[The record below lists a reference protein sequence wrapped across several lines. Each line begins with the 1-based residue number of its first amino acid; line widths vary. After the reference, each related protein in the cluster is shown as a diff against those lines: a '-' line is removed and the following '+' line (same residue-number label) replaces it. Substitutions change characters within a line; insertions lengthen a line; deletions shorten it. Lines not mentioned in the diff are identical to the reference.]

1 MHPFEQQIV
10 ALLNQRRNS
19 RMTRREIADRLDL
32 RGGER
37 KILTKILDQLV
48 RAGQLEERRGQY
60 RIRQETKTLEGIFSQ
75 ADQGYGFLR
84 SDNEEQ
90 EDLFIPARF
99 VDGAMDGDR
108 IVVRYGI
115 SSYDRRPFGKVLRV
129 VERAHITV
137 LGTFQKRSGRG
148 MVWPLEKKVQG
159 PIMVGKGKGV
169 SSGSVVEVHIDRYAR
184 GDVPAAGK
192 ITEILGSA
200 DDPQVDIQTVIRSH
214 NLPHE
219 FSPETIQEAG
229 QVAQQVEIAAL
240 AGRTDLRDLPF
251 VTIDGETARDFDDAV
266 AVQKQADGCYRLWV
280 CIADVGHYVTP
291 GSALDKDAHER
302 GTSVYFPG
310 FCLPMLPEALSNG
323 ICSLNPR
330 EDRLVMAAEL
340 LIDVNGKTVSSDFY
354 PAVICSQAR
363 LTYTEVASTLDDP
376 VHSVLAPELQAQL
389 QQMAVL
395 AQHLTVM
402 RQRRGSLDLDVPEV
416 EIILDENDHPVD
428 LARVERNQA
437 HRLIEEFMLAANE
450 AVAAFISGQ
459 DWPLLFRIHETP
471 DLAKLQE
478 LQQLA
483 SECGV
488 GLVLGKQLHK
498 GLQEMLAEVAE
509 RPEGRLLNQQL
520 LRSLQQACYA
530 PDNNGHFGLAAE
542 SYCHFTSPI
551 RRYPDLI
558 IHRILKLIVAQA
570 AKQESYS
577 YAALKVLGQEC
588 SDAERRAVQAERD
601 LIQLRCCQIM
611 ATKVGHLF
619 YGTIS
624 SVTEFGFF
632 VELDDTLIDGLVH
645 VRSLQGD
652 YYHYDPLSHTLTG
665 ERRRKE
671 FKIGMRVEVVVSE
684 VDPVRRRIDFELLD

>member
-19 RMTRREIADRLDL
+19 RLTRREIADRLDL

-48 RAGQLEERRGQY
+48 HAGQLEERRGQY
-60 RIRQETKTLEGIFSQ
+60 RIKQETKTLEGTFSQ

-84 SDNEEQ
+84 SDNDEQ

-108 IVVRYGI
+108 IVVRYGV
-115 SSYDRRPFGKVLRV
+115 SSYDRRPYGKVLRV
-129 VERAHITV
+129 VERAHTTV
-137 LGTFQKRSGRG
+137 IGTFQKRSGRG
-148 MVWPLEKKVQG
+148 MVWPLEKKVRG

-169 SSGSVVEVHIDRYAR
+169 SSGTVVEVHIDRYAR

-200 DDPQVDIQTVIRSH
+200 DDPQVDIQTVVRSH

-219 FSPETIQEAG
+219 FSLETIREAE
-229 QVAQQVEIAAL
+229 QIAQQVEDTAL
-240 AGRTDLRDLPF
+240 AGRTDLRDLPL

-330 EDRLVMAAEL
+330 EDRLVMTAEL
-340 LIDVNGKTVSSDFY
+340 LIDANGKTTSADFY

-376 VHSVLAPELQAQL
+376 VHSALAPELQAQL
-389 QQMAVL
+389 KQMAAL
-395 AQHLTVM
+395 AQHLTAM
-402 RQRRGSLDLDVPEV
+402 RQQRGSLDLDVPEV

-498 GLQEMLAEVAE
+498 ELQEMLAKVAE

-530 PDNNGHFGLAAE
+530 PDNSGHFGLAAE
-542 SYCHFTSPI
+542 CYCHFTSPI

-558 IHRILKLIVAQA
+558 IHRILKLIVAQT

-588 SDAERRAVQAERD
+588 SAAERRAVQAERD

-645 VRSLQGD
+645 VCSLQGD